1 MMKATMKAIVTT
13 KYGSPDVLQLQE
25 LKKPV
30 PKEDEVLIKIHAST
44 VTAGDCEMRRFDMP
58 AFLWLPLRLYFGL
71 FKPRIKVLG
80 QELAGEIEAVGNRVT
95 KFNIGDAIFAPTQ
108 MALGGHA
115 EYICLPEKYA
125 IALKPQNMSFEEAA
139 TLPTG
144 GLNAQYFIQKGNV
157 KKGDRVLINGAG
169 GCIGTYAV
177 QIAKSME
184 AEVTAVDSAGKLKM
198 LSALGADH
206 VIDYTKED
214 FGQLV
219 ADEHIKP
226 FDVIIDIVGKKS
238 FAKCIKALAG
248 NGVCVMGNPRVS
260 GMLRGW
266 INGKRSQQK
275 VIAAIAPYKVE
286 DLNRLKALAERGE
299 IKAVIDKTYPLEKV
313 AEAHRYVETGAKAG
327 NVVIAVKSEQ

>member
-1 MMKATMKAIVTT
+1 MMKMTMKAIVTT

-58 AFLWLPLRLYFGL
+58 AFLWLPLRLYFGA

-80 QELAGEIEAVGNRVT
+80 QELTGEIEAVGKSVT
-95 KFNIGDAIFAPTQ
+95 KFNVGDAIFAPTQ

-144 GLNAQYFIQKGNV
+144 GLNAQHFIRKGNV

-177 QIAKSME
+177 QIAKSMG
-184 AEVTAVDSAGKLKM
+184 AEVTAVDSGGKLKM
-198 LSALGADH
+198 LSGLGADH
-206 VIDYTKED
+206 VIDYTKQD

-219 ADEHIKP
+219 AAQSIEP
-226 FDVIIDIVGKKS
+226 FDVIIDIVGKGS
-238 FAKCIKALAG
+238 FARCVKALAPDG
-248 NGVCVMGNPRVS
+248 TYVMGNPRIS
-260 GMLRGW
+260 GIIKGW
-266 INGKRSQQK
+266 AIGLNTWQK
-275 VIAAIAPYKVE
+275 VVAAIAPYKVE
-286 DLNRLKALAERGE
+286 DLNRLKELAEKGE
-299 IKAVIDKTYPLEKV
+299 IKAVIDKVYPLEHM
-313 AEAHRYVETGAKAG
+313 ADAHRYVETGAKAG
-327 NVVIAVKSEQ
+327 NVVITIKSEQ